1 MAGEKKYHVNPET
14 GRPNLC
20 TATGARGCQY
30 AVDGQEPQH
39 YTDKAE
45 AKAAGDAMMKERHKD
60 NPFGTM
66 SKKPKEEA
74 ATQESTATETP
85 EEAAAEPVDLAEIPA
100 DAVAM
105 PVEDPDAVKVSPKER
120 AAFQNVMDYDGDTEV
135 NQLDQDALD
144 DAFLNAIGY
153 ETEEATVPTW
163 DGDEEVVDIPTGDVH
178 DISKHALVDAYYREA
193 GKRMANPEEEQA
205 AKRVIA
211 RVFEKHDMF
220 ESYNYTPVIE
230 GDVDDVD
237 EPPYVA
243 AFACHAD
250 TEAMLREL
258 KGIFNG

>member
-20 TATGARGCQY
+20 EASVKDCPVGG
-30 AVDGQEPQH
+30 EH

-66 SKKPKEEA
+66 SKKKLKKEADPSQEEA
-74 ATQESTATETP
+74 AQADP
-85 EEAAAEPVDLAEIPA
+85 LEEEMEEEQVDLSEIPS
-100 DAVAM
+100 DAVEI
-105 PVEDPDAVKVSPKER
+105 PLEDPEAVKVSPKER
-120 AAFQNVMDYDGDTEV
+120 AAFKNVMSYDGESEVTEA
-135 NQLDQDALD
+135 DQDALGE
-144 DAFLNAIGY
+144 AFVNGIGFD
-153 ETEEATVPTW
+153 TEETTVEGW
-163 DGDEEVVDIPTGDVH
+163 DGEEEIIDVPTGDVK
-178 DISKHALVDAYYREA
+178 DISKRALVDSYYREA
-193 GKRMANPEEEQA
+193 GKRMANPEEEVA
-205 AKRVIA
+205 AKRVIS

-230 GDVDDVD
+230 GDVDDAD

-243 AFACHAD
+243 AFTCHAD
-250 TEAMLREL
+250 TEAVLREL